1 MKKEDLSLIL
11 LGAGRGKRYGKEKQ
25 FEEINGIPV
34 ILIALENFKEFV
46 SNVYIVLHKR
56 RRLEVSYPFDY
67 SVVKGGEKRQ
77 DSVWN
82 ALSYINTDFVIIH
95 DGARPLVSEEVI
107 QKGLFYLKQRKN
119 AIPGIKVRDTI
130 REWKGDV
137 MKTID
142 REFLYLIQTP
152 QFFLTK
158 DIKEGYEFVLKN
170 KKEITDDASSLEY
183 IGKEF
188 VIFEGDPE
196 NIKVTYKED
205 IRVVECLL
213 NLRKKRGEC

>member
-196 NIKVTYKED
+196 NIKVTYRED